1 MEESWQEPRDNTE
14 AKSDGRN
21 WRAKRGRKKNVS
33 GGRKR
38 NPAAKAAGR
47 PLTGRRVRPERRPLA
62 TLDRERLP
70 LARRTW
76 NRRSSSSPD
85 QPVRRRQIRTG
96 PASSCLPTSR
106 LSRHLPVG
114 GHAHTAHITRE
125 GDVALQVMQ
134 RSPPRRVGRD
144 QGCSSEGRPGPRTH
158 QRISVRTHRSPSPP
172 PAAKA
177 ADTPNTSAMDPM
189 RSEPM
194 GVTPTRT
201 NT

>member
-1 MEESWQEPRDNTE
+1 MEESWQEARDNTE

-125 GDVALQVMQ
+125 GDVALQVKLLSFPTLGS
-134 RSPPRRVGRD
+134 RFTAGGVPPSAWARALGHSAGRN
-144 QGCSSEGRPGPRTH
+144 T
-158 QRISVRTHRSPSPP
+158 SPSIRGER
-172 PAAKA
+172 KLYL
-177 ADTPNTSAMDPM
+177 
-189 RSEPM
+189 
-194 GVTPTRT
+194 
-201 NT
+201 